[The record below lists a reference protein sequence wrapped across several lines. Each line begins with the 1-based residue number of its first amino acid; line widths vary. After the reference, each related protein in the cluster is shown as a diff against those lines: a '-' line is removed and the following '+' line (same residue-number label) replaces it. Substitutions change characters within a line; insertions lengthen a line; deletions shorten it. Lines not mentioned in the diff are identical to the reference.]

1 MNSTRYFFVSA
12 CLAMA
17 LFSTACTPSKEKI
30 ILEKQAPQNMLESF
44 TRSESCQQASCIT
57 LNKESLGRVF
67 LLLASGKTSGATPQ
81 WYDLK
86 PLVVT
91 FERSGKKVAL
101 LGQNY
106 NSIYNEIQTSNLIQT
121 FDLVSEDEKTLTF
134 DWGEGLKSFVLQS
147 SYDID
152 AVRGDNDNL
161 TESSFA
167 SLRVMDS
174 YVRNIHFDEKRIELE
189 QLSKVSS
196 EGLKQKD
203 KNSMAVENREETIA
217 MNIQIQSYNLS
228 SEFLKKEYDK
238 SRRVGFFV
246 TRVAKGGYS
255 QDHSVFITKWDIS
268 EAKGPIRVRISGS
281 VPEQYLQAV
290 QEGAL
295 YWNKVFGKNVLV
307 VENGVPVDS
316 SPQDRSITLR
326 WISWLDSGAAYA
338 IPQSDP
344 LTGEILRAQV
354 FMPSVFASIGS
365 TDLVGV
371 NDNSP
376 VMVHG
381 AVACDFTRRVADIAE
396 LAKEATDS
404 QRLRLAQDSIR
415 STVAHELGHALGL
428 RHNFAGSFSSK
439 VTESQIRESAKTY
452 GRNPQHPGLE
462 TSTSIMDYTTGIDDI
477 LVSAHLKQKALTY
490 DKMAMDW
497 AYSKGDEPLD
507 ESKSLYCTDDDI
519 ALASSEGL
527 QIYGCERFDAG
538 NNPFLAKLKVTQNGK
553 DRFVSILFSS
563 ILNRLYPAETQEI
576 ADVDTVLKDTVKWSK
591 VDLTSL
597 SYVSK
602 FLLDSTVNSSMVPAF
617 ASLDNVKS
625 GNVLMSKFGMDR
637 TFQAQRIKSIQELG
651 GYSAVFNVLLR
662 DANGQLN
669 LDWLERQIKD
679 LFASPYFIKGRTL
692 SGRDYA
698 LTEVQQAKIF
708 EFFMGLLNHNKKAVV
723 IALKGV
729 IPSGGEGKTDSQGR
743 KISTYLAP
751 NIMTEA
757 QAQDLEN
764 LILEVSAAK
773 VGQEEVKVGV
783 DLAKTIRLDQPYLS
797 ADERVAFLGLLST
810 SAMKFDMGFR
820 RALALQ
826 NQTNR
831 VNEFLRQVSESYNL
845 NAVPKD
851 QWSSFADNLY
861 RQGYLDTKAGFW
873 LKNEI
878 DILLALDKLN

>member
-1 MNSTRYFFVSA
+1 MNLNRYFFVSA
-12 CLAMA
+12 GLAWA
-17 LFSTACTPSKEKI
+17 LFTSACTPTKEKI

-44 TRSESCQQASCIT
+44 TKAESCKQASCIT

-121 FDLVSEDEKTLTF
+121 FNLISEDEKTLTF

-152 AVRGDNDNL
+152 AVRGNNGDL
-161 TESSFA
+161 TESSFP
-167 SLRVMDS
+167 SLRVLES

-189 QLSKVSS
+189 QLSKISS
-196 EGLKQKD
+196 EGLKIKD
-203 KNSMAVENREETIA
+203 KDSMSIENREETIA

-246 TRVAKGGYS
+246 TRVAKQGYS
-255 QDHSVFITKWDIS
+255 QEHSVFISKWDIS
-268 EAKGPIRVRISGS
+268 DAKGPIRVRISGS

-307 VENGVPVDS
+307 VENGVAIDS

-326 WISWLDSGAAYA
+326 WIPWLDSGAAYA

-354 FMPSVFASIGS
+354 FMPSVFASVGS
-365 TDLVGV
+365 TDLVGT
-371 NDNSP
+371 NDSSP
-376 VMVHG
+376 VVAHG
-381 AVACDFTRRVADIAE
+381 AVACDFTRRLADIAE
-396 LAKEATDS
+396 LSKEASDS

-428 RHNFAGSFSSK
+428 RHNFAGSFSAK
-439 VTESQIRESAKTY
+439 VSEAQIRESAKTY
-452 GRNPQHPGLE
+452 GRDPHHLGLE
-462 TSTSIMDYTTGIDDI
+462 TSTSIMDYMTGIDDI
-477 LVSAHLKQKALTY
+477 LMSARLKQSALAY

-497 AYSKGDEPLD
+497 AYSEGDEALD
-507 ESKSLYCTDDDI
+507 EKKSLYCTDDDI
-519 ALASSEGL
+519 ALATSEGL
-527 QIYGCERFDAG
+527 TIYGCERFDAG
-538 NNPFLAKLKVTQNGK
+538 NNPLLAKLKVAQSGK
-553 DRFVSILFSS
+553 DRFVSILFAS
-563 ILNRLYPAETQEI
+563 ILSRLYPAETQEV
-576 ADVDTVLKDTVKWSK
+576 ANLDTVLKDTVKWAK
-591 VDLTSL
+591 IDLSAL
-597 SYVSK
+597 SFVSK
-602 FLLDSTVNSSMVPAF
+602 FLLDTTVNSAMAPGF
-617 ASLDNVKS
+617 TSLEAVKS
-625 GNVLMSKFGMDR
+625 GNILLSKFGMDR
-637 TFQAQRIKSIQELG
+637 TLQEQRIRSVQELG
-651 GYSAVFNVLLR
+651 GYSAIFNSLLR
-662 DANGQLN
+662 GADGQLN
-669 LDWLERQIKD
+669 LEWLEPQIET
-679 LFASPYFIKGRTL
+679 LVASSYFKKGRTL
-692 SGRDYA
+692 SGRDYE
-698 LTEVQQAKIF
+698 LSESQQTQIF
-708 EFFMGLLNHNKKAVV
+708 KFFADLVNANKKAVV
-723 IALKGV
+723 VALKEL
-729 IPSGGEGKTDSQGR
+729 IPSGSESKMDSQGR
-743 KISTYLAP
+743 KVSTYLAP
-751 NIMTEA
+751 NLMTEG
-757 QAQDLEN
+757 QAQDFEN
-764 LILEVSAAK
+764 LILELSAAK
-773 VGQEEVKVGV
+773 VGQQEVKVGA
-783 DLAKTIRLDQPYLS
+783 DLAKTVVLDQPYLS
-797 ADERVAFLGLLST
+797 ADERIAFLGLLST

-831 VNEFLRQVSESYNL
+831 VNDFLRQVSESFSL
-845 NAVPKD
+845 SAVPKD
-851 QWSSFADNLY
+851 QWGGFADNLY

-873 LKNEI
+873 LKNEM
-878 DILLALDKLN
+878 DILLAIDKLN